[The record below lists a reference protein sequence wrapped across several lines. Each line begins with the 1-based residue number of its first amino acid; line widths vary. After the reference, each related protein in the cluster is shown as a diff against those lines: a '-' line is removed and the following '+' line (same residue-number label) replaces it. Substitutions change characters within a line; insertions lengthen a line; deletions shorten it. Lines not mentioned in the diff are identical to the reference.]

1 MGSLFTVIPHIDG
14 GEGVPVTIED
24 FAECAATAGRRY
36 FHQMYYQLHVELL
49 QRFGGT
55 SCHPSEF
62 VSARHRSRRAYR
74 VLLHFR
80 EQGDR
85 FHLLD
90 TVDDGWY
97 RLRALAQ
104 LMPPDEEVGEWP
116 ERTYKTKRFR
126 SWFKHELRH
135 WLLALPPFLLQEAG
149 ALRVIDNRED
159 LLLFRLGFLSLRNSA
174 ATSENGDDTSSVFS
188 FSSIGELR
196 LLHR

>member
-1 MGSLFTVIPHIDG
+1 MSSLLMVDPDVDGEEDVPITV
-14 GEGVPVTIED
+14 ED
-24 FAECAATAGRRY
+24 FAERAAAVSRRH
-36 FHQMYYQLHVELL
+36 FHHMYYQLHIELL
-49 QRFGGT
+49 QRFGGA

-62 VSARHRSRRAYR
+62 VSARHRSRRAQR

-104 LMPPDEEVGEWP
+104 LMPPDEEISDWP
-116 ERTYKTKRFR
+116 ERTYKSKRFR

-135 WLLALPPFLLQEAG
+135 WLRGLPPFLLQEAG

-159 LLLFRLGFLSLRNSA
+159 LLLFRLGFLSLENST
-174 ATSENGDDTSSVFS
+174 ATTENGDDGLSVFS
-188 FSSIGELR
+188 FSSVGALR

>member
-1 MGSLFTVIPHIDG
+1 M
-14 GEGVPVTIED
+14 PVTMEHV
-24 FAECAATAGRRY
+24 AECSAAVSRRY
-36 FHQMYYQLHVELL
+36 FHRMYYQLHIELL

-62 VSARHRSRRAYR
+62 VSARHRCRRALR

-85 FHLLD
+85 FRLLD

-104 LMPPDEEVGEWP
+104 LMPPDEQISYWP
-116 ERTYKTKRFR
+116 NKTFRSRRFR
-126 SWFKHELRH
+126 SWFRNELRH
-135 WLLALPPFLLQEAG
+135 WLQALPPFLLAEAG
-149 ALRVIDNRED
+149 ALRVIDDRQELF
-159 LLLFRLGFLSLRNSA
+159 LLRLGFLSPANSISTA
-174 ATSENGDDTSSVFS
+174 ETDDDTSFMFS
-188 FSSIGELR
+188 FSPIAQMR